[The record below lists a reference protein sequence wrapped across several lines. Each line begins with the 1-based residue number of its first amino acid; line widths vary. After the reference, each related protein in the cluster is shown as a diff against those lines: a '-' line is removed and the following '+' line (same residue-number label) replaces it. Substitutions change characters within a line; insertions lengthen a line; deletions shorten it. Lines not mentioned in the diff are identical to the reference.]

1 MILAASSSDMNA
13 LYKLTH
19 QLTQAIERSGKAWKR
34 SCLNARKRGEGSK
47 HRTVAL
53 AS

>member
-13 LYKLTH
+13 YKLTH
-19 QLTQAIERSGKAWKR
+19 QLTQAIERSGKAGKR